1 MKNLI
6 SQKILDEIPKSN
18 SLKSKAIRRNVL
30 ERELAVLRGQSFRN
44 RYLSA
49 PVICLDKTIDEIVV
63 HSSKSYLSTLAAL
76 HLKQAIIYSSVL
88 YVDLPKSGKQMKTFG
103 AWITIILHCNIEGVG
118 NAKLTLVDSLMGH
131 PKKGVLNLSA
141 YCLTKQKETVS

>member
-1 MKNLI
+1 MKSLI
-6 SQKILDEIPKSN
+6 PKNILNEIPKSN
-18 SLKSKAIRRNVL
+18 SVNSKAVRRSIL
-30 ERELAVLRGQSFRN
+30 QRELAALKGLSFRN

-49 PVICLDKTIDEIVV
+49 PVKCLDKTINEIVV

-88 YVDLPKSGKQMKTFG
+88 YVDLPKSGKQMRTFG
-103 AWITIILHCNIEGVG
+103 AWITIILHCSIEGVG
-118 NAKLTLVDSLMGH
+118 NTKLTLVDSLMGY
-131 PKKGVLNLSA
+131 PEKGVLNLSA

>member
-6 SQKILDEIPKSN
+6 SQKILAEIPKSN
-18 SLKSKAIRRNVL
+18 TIKSKAIRRNIL
-30 ERELAVLRGQSFRN
+30 QRELSVLKDLSFRN

-49 PVICLDKTIDEIVV
+49 PVKCFGKTIDEIVV

-88 YVDLPKSGKQMKTFG
+88 YVDLPKSGKQMKEFG
-103 AWITIILHCNIEGVG
+103 AWITIILH
-118 NAKLTLVDSLMGH
+118 
-131 PKKGVLNLSA
+131 
-141 YCLTKQKETVS
+141 